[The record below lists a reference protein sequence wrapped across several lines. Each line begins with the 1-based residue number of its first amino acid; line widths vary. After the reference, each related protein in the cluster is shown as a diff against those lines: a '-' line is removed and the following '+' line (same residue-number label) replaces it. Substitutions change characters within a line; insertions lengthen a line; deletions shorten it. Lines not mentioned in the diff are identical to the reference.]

1 MAKKIL
7 SFKKSDEDILLVV
20 DAATSVRERDKVVN
34 TVYEI
39 LSMYQVDCIVRK
51 KNISVFIIEG
61 LGRFDFY
68 QDVCNDIFDAY
79 TDWYMHR
86 IVSV

>member
-7 SFKKSDEDILLVV
+7 SFKKDSDDILLWV
-20 DAATSVRERDKVVN
+20 DAATPVREREKVVN
-34 TVYEI
+34 TVYEV

-61 LGRFDFY
+61 LGRFSFY
-68 QDVCNDIFDAY
+68 QDVCDDIFDAY
-79 TDWYMHR
+79 TEWYMHR
-86 IVSV
+86 IVTI

>member
-7 SFKKSDEDILLVV
+7 SFKKDGDDILLLI
-20 DAATSVRERDKVVN
+20 DAATSIRERERVVN
-34 TVYEI
+34 VVYET

-61 LGRFDFY
+61 LGKFDFY
-68 QDVCNDIFDAY
+68 QDVCTDIFDAY

-86 IVSV
+86 VVTV